1 LGARGIRSFLIG
13 RHETRRGGSLWD
25 TPTLLPQDLLHRA
38 LSRIM
43 SLDWRC
49 GTWLR
54 RRCISRKQS
63 CWSHHRW
70 RRMWALLPQTT
81 WKGFFY
87 YVMILLFLLIS
98 NLITK
103 CRHSY
108 LDSNVRR
115 DGRDLQKIKLIRK
128 SRTTKPWH
136 KGSSGS

>member
-1 LGARGIRSFLIG
+1 VAPTSMHQQEIIMLESSSLK
-13 RHETRRGGSLWD
+13 EDVGSP
-25 TPTLLPQDLLHRA
+25 TPNHVERV
-38 LSRIM
+38 
-43 SLDWRC
+43 
-49 GTWLR
+49 
-54 RRCISRKQS
+54 
-63 CWSHHRW
+63 
-70 RRMWALLPQTT
+70 
-81 WKGFFY
+81 FY

-108 LDSNVRR
+108 LDLNVRR